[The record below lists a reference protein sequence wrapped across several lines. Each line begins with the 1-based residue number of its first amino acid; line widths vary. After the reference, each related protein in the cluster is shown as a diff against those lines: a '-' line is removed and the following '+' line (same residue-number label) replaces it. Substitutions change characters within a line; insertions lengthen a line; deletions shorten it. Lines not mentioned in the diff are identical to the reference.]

1 MKRIIFY
8 LLASSFLSQ
17 LMAAQ
22 KRNIDTVYLPKNEKI
37 VDLSNIYNLTKKK
50 KDSLNTEIKEF
61 DCKYISDFN
70 LNELFAKNIPLF
82 KLSKKYD
89 VSKNILNYL
98 TPSKDNNRYIITN
111 KNKYLTVISNYTF
124 INNDPV
130 FFDCTIAQYLGNNI
144 QYILKNY
151 YQNDL
156 YFFQIQGINN
166 VQFVIEEGNAYALYT
181 NKLGDFEKIEINA
194 FFQKNIVNS
203 IYYESKRRRNLIL
216 KEKNLQFRDDYFIQL
231 KE

>member
-1 MKRIIFY
+1 MKRIIYY
-8 LLASSFLSQ
+8 LLVSSFFIQSMLSQ
-17 LMAAQ
+17 
-22 KRNIDTVYLPKNEKI
+22 KGNIDTIYLPKNEKI
-37 VDLSNIYNLTKKK
+37 VELSNIYKLTKMK
-50 KDSLNTEIKEF
+50 KDSLNAEINDF
-61 DCKYISDFN
+61 DCKYISDFK
-70 LNELFAKNIPLF
+70 LNELVAKNIPLF

-98 TPSKDNNRYIITN
+98 TPSKDNNFYIITN
-111 KNKYLTVISNYTF
+111 KNKYLTVISKYTL

-130 FFDCTIAQYLGNNI
+130 FFDCTIAQYLGNTI
-144 QYILKNY
+144 QYLLKNY

-181 NKLGDFEKIEINA
+181 NNLGDFEKIEINA

-203 IYYESKRRRNLIL
+203 MYYESKRSRNLIL